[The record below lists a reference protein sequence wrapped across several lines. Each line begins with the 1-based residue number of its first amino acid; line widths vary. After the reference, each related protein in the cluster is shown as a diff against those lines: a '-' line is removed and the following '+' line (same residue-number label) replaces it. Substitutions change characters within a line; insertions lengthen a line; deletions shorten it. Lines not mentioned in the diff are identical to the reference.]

1 MGAQVESF
9 PGSLY
14 AAPFSGIQQAKGN
27 KKNDKDQDQ
36 SNQTSYLPVRNILKW
51 DFTSFFFFTFYYE

>member
-14 AAPFSGIQQAKGN
+14 ADRFSGIQQAKGN
-27 KKNDKDQDQ
+27 KKNDKDHEQN
-36 SNQTSYLPVRNILKW
+36 NQTSYLPVRNILKW
-51 DFTSFFFFTFYYE
+51 DFTSFSYFLL